1 MTKAAVLKQK
11 VFRYIKDKI
20 RAKTPTMRQCQ
31 ITISETRKKESS
43 SQAELEFGL
52 NKRAE
57 FEQKEDINNSL
68 LKKKIFNI
76 VFPDL
81 SEVTEVISS
90 ASISCY
96 LGLLDK
102 LQSKSMC

>member
-68 LKKKIFNI
+68 LKKKILTLF
-76 VFPDL
+76 
-81 SEVTEVISS
+81 SQT
-90 ASISCY
+90 CQ
-96 LGLLDK
+96 K
-102 LQSKSMC
+102 LQKSYPLLLSHAI